1 MNNLDAEDDLLY
13 TWWNREINHSL
24 VQLKRVLCLCH
35 RSQCN
40 HFIKMDVFK
49 WLNLDVC
56 TAQSALAYQIRQKAK
71 HTLSCDSAWGKRV
84 HLSSIRPLRDWTQ
97 PCPVMDSHHKVGIL
111 LTRAPGCLY
120 QSCPAFRLQVTASVS
135 CSQWCN
141 LKKRE
146 IRMCVEPQTKAYCKN
161 TEAPLRHLLNLG
173 LKQWVFNFYLLY
185 EKTTHCI
192 ALCVIKWEHFTF
204 ILQAVCINFIWVQN
218 TVLC

>member
-56 TAQSALAYQIRQKAK
+56 TAQSVLAYQIRQKAK

-111 LTRAPGCLY
+111 LTRAPGCV
-120 QSCPAFRLQVTASVS
+120 SVVPCLQTASD
-135 CSQWCN
+135 SQCIMQPMMQ
-141 LKKRE
+141 LKAKGNSDV
-146 IRMCVEPQTKAYCKN
+146 CGTSDK
-161 TEAPLRHLLNLG
+161 G
-173 LKQWVFNFYLLY
+173 
-185 EKTTHCI
+185 
-192 ALCVIKWEHFTF
+192 
-204 ILQAVCINFIWVQN
+204 ILQKHRS
-218 TVLC
+218 TSETSS